1 MMMIAVAAAAD
12 DDDDDDDDEHR
23 VGRFFHLKLA
33 QGPVRQSL
41 NGPFQPQYP

>member
-1 MMMIAVAAAAD
+1 MMMMIAVAAAA
-12 DDDDDDDDEHR
+12 DDDDDEHR